1 MHSIGSLRAGVRALG
16 WVVLLLVAT
25 GTRVGAQ
32 VPPPPPPQSM
42 PGLMFPPDPR
52 QRPPAPR
59 LPHEL
64 RPEAWPQPD
73 YFQSALGLTAR
84 KPRERAA
91 ALRLRLPPGQ
101 SAPAYLVLPVQIQAF
116 GFDASFRAML
126 GAELDLQLDRAGVP
140 ASTQPEAVDAHG
152 PFVRRL
158 DDAVIADLLRQHPSS
173 QAVVLHAGHDG
184 VDTLFLTLVLRD
196 GKGQRVAHRSLPLA
210 EDALQALRSV
220 ADALPALMKTVGLPV
235 QPRPVQPGAACE
247 ASAWKL
253 ENPAPQ
259 ATGMHKACLALVAG
273 SLLPGSGAGAMPSTE
288 ARLAWLARAHAQ
300 AGSLQ
305 PASPESTAI
314 VQLAR
319 AQLGLPGSPS
329 SSTAGLIASKDPVV
343 SRVAR
348 LHMLPLLRQ
357 SPVQSERD
365 AIGRQVETLAEGLP
379 ALARAAVE
387 ARAAMAD
394 PFAAVDLCAL
404 ERHYPGAMLSP
415 ACRQQAAGAVTPA
428 RPASRAEFLLFQ
440 EWRIAAYHRELQRL
454 ALTLGQAERARA
466 LIQALPADVAAHP
479 FMQRLLVI
487 AAARMPA
494 TGSYDDLLRRTR
506 EETGAIVSNMVDV
519 QRHDG
524 WVFGHS
530 LSEHT
535 IADNTNITMAPQI
548 QADAGDDSRLL
559 GVLKYDRFVV
569 GPNPP
574 YRRKPGTPAFF
585 LRPESGLQKFDLTEL
600 GFQQAELMA
609 TAAPPAAPAPA
620 PAPAEPWTPPPLF
633 GSGQPSQPR
642 TSIEEQARQLAARP
656 TDMNLRVDLA
666 LRRALRGGSVAEALS
681 LIEAQPVN
689 RRGDERVS
697 ESHRWAA
704 PASAFF
710 FAAEPEAAR
719 RLYEKVVEIGSGS
732 DSDLMARA
740 RVLDL
745 AGRFAEAFAEH
756 QRRQQR
762 YDSDFTRRDVAAGL
776 FMTRQSDAAW
786 RMLMPRAAMSEWL
799 SFWDGVM
806 VGHRMA
812 GLSPAQAGEWLQSNR
827 LDKVQID
834 RKDLRSLYPLRMA
847 VVDRVPSDAD
857 VELLR
862 RPAGSQSYVTAEWA
876 TAALLVK
883 TAMSGGDEAAV
894 RQEVLNLRKLYAP
907 EQMRFMLVHYVPVAW
922 KATQGKDEVLAGVR
936 EADMDS
942 DFDGLLAKSVVL
954 ALDGRVDESLR
965 YLTAARF
972 SLAFNGPLLN
982 RPIPAPYQ
990 WALSA
995 TLMHARTGNE
1005 AYRKEILRFAR
1016 AYQRVFPFLAWPHAL
1031 EAWLA
1036 PEPKVRLGAAC
1047 RAQFLDP
1054 NSHFLQRAA
1063 VPGLTPS
1070 ACKAALW

>member
-1 MHSIGSLRAGVRALG
+1 MHSIGSLRAGLRAMG
-16 WVVLLLVAT
+16 WAVVLLAAAC
-25 GTRVGAQ
+25 TRVGAQ
-32 VPPPPPPQSM
+32 TLPPPPPPQPV
-42 PGLMFPPDPR
+42 PGPMFQPDPR

-91 ALRLRLPPGQ
+91 SLRMRLAPGQ
-101 SAPAYLVLPVQIQAF
+101 PSPAYLVLPVQIQAF

-126 GAELDLQLDRAGVP
+126 GAELDLQFDRAGLP
-140 ASTQPEAVDAHG
+140 ASTQPDAVDAHG

-158 DDAVIADLLRQHPSS
+158 DDAVVSELLRQHPSS

-184 VDTLFLTLVLRD
+184 FDTLFLTLALRD
-196 GKGQRVAHRSLPLA
+196 HKGQRVAHRSLPLS

-220 ADALPALMKTVGLPV
+220 AEALPALMKSVGLPV
-235 QPRPVQPGAACE
+235 QPRPVQAGSACE

-253 ENPAPQ
+253 ENPAPN
-259 ATGMHKACLALVAG
+259 ASGMQKACLALAAG

-300 AGSLQ
+300 AGRLQ

-319 AQLGLPGSPS
+319 AQLGLPHLPT

-348 LHMLPLLRQ
+348 LQVLPLLRQ
-357 SPVQSERD
+357 SPVKSERD
-365 AIGRQVETLAEGLP
+365 AIGRQVENIAEGLP
-379 ALARAAVE
+379 ALARAVVE
-387 ARAAMAD
+387 TRAAMAD
-394 PFAAVDLCAL
+394 PFAAVDLCTL
-404 ERHYPGAMLSP
+404 ERHYPGAMPSP
-415 ACRQQAAGAVTPA
+415 ACRRQAAGTAAPE
-428 RPASRAEFLLFQ
+428 RSASRAEFLLFQ

-454 ALTLGQAERARA
+454 ALTLGQVERARA
-466 LIQALPADVAAHP
+466 LIQSLPVDVAAHP

-494 TGSYDDLLRRTR
+494 TGSYDDLLQRTR

-535 IADNTNITMAPQI
+535 IADNTNITMDPQI
-548 QADAGDDSRLL
+548 QVDASDDSRML

-585 LRPESGLQKFDLTEL
+585 LRPEAGMMKFEL
-600 GFQQAELMA
+600 SELMFQQAEFMA
-609 TAAPPAAPAPA
+609 PVAPPAAPAPA
-620 PAPAEPWTPPPLF
+620 VPWTPPPLF
-633 GSGQPSQPR
+633 GTGQPLQPR
-642 TSIEEQARQLAARP
+642 PSIEDQARQLAAQP
-656 TDMNLRVDLA
+656 SNMDLRVDLA
-666 LRRALRGGSVAEALS
+666 IRLALRGGSVAEALA

-689 RRGDERVS
+689 QRGDERVS

-710 FAAEPEAAR
+710 FAAEPEAAS
-719 RLYEKVVEIGSGS
+719 RLYEKVMAIGSGS
-732 DSDLMARA
+732 DADLMARA

-745 AGRFAEAFAEH
+745 SGRSAEAFAEH

-799 SFWDGVM
+799 SFWDGAM

-857 VELLR
+857 IELLR

-876 TAALLVK
+876 MAALLVK
-883 TAMSGGDEAAV
+883 TSMSGGDEV
-894 RQEVLNLRKLYAP
+894 SVHKQVLNLRKLYSG
-907 EQMRFMLVHYVPVAW
+907 EQMRFMLAHYVPVAW
-922 KATQGKDEVLAGVR
+922 KARQGKDELLAVVR

-942 DFDGLLAKSVVL
+942 DFDGLLAKSVLL
-954 ALDGRVDESLR
+954 AFDGRVDESLR

-1016 AYQRVFPFLAWPHAL
+1016 AYQRVFPFLAWPYAL

-1036 PEPKVRLGAAC
+1036 PEPKARLSAAC

-1054 NSHFLQRAA
+1054 NSHFLKRAA
-1063 VPGLTPS
+1063 VPGLTPA
-1070 ACKAALW
+1070 ACKPALW

>member
-1 MHSIGSLRAGVRALG
+1 MQSIGSLRAGVRAMG
-16 WVVLLLVAT
+16 WAVVLLAAT
-25 GTRVGAQ
+25 GTQVGAQ
-32 VPPPPPPQSM
+32 VPPPPPPQPV
-42 PGLMFPPDPR
+42 PGLMFQPDPR

-91 ALRLRLPPGQ
+91 SLRLRLAPGQ
-101 SAPAYLVLPVQIQAF
+101 PSPAYLVLPVQIQAF

-126 GAELDLQLDRAGVP
+126 GAELDLQLDRAGLP
-140 ASTQPEAVDAHG
+140 ASTQTDAVDAHG

-173 QAVVLHAGHDG
+173 QAVLLHAGHDG
-184 VDTLFLTLVLRD
+184 FDTLFLTLVLRD
-196 GKGQRVAHRSLPLA
+196 AKGQRVAHRSLPLA

-220 ADALPALMKTVGLPV
+220 AEALPALMKTVGLPV
-235 QPRPVQPGAACE
+235 QPRPVQAGTACE

-253 ENPAPQ
+253 ENPAPL
-259 ATGMHKACLALVAG
+259 ATSMQKACLALAAG
-273 SLLPGSGAGAMPSTE
+273 SLLPGSGSAAMPSTE

-319 AQLGLPGSPS
+319 TQLGLPGSS
-329 SSTAGLIASKDPVV
+329 ATAGLIASKDPVV

-387 ARAAMAD
+387 VRAAMAD

-415 ACRQQAAGAVTPA
+415 ACRQQAAGAAAPA

-454 ALTLGQAERARA
+454 ALTLGQVERARA
-466 LIQALPADVAAHP
+466 LIQSLPADVAAHP

-535 IADNTNITMAPQI
+535 IADNTNITMDPQI
-548 QADAGDDSRLL
+548 QTDAGDDSRLL

-574 YRRKPGTPAFF
+574 YRRKPGTPAYF
-585 LRPESGLQKFDLTEL
+585 LRPEAGMMKFEL
-600 GFQQAELMA
+600 SELMWQQAEFMA
-609 TAAPPAAPAPA
+609 PVAPPAAAAPA
-620 PAPAEPWTPPPLF
+620 AAAPPVPWTPPPLF
-633 GSGQPSQPR
+633 GTGQPLQPR
-642 TSIEEQARQLAARP
+642 PSIEEQARQLAAQP
-656 TDMNLRVDLA
+656 SDMDLRVDLA
-666 LRRALRGGSVAEALS
+666 LRRALRGGSVAEALA

-689 RRGDERVS
+689 RRSDERVS

-704 PASAFF
+704 PAHSFF

-719 RLYEKVVEIGSGS
+719 RLYEKVVAIGSGS

-740 RVLDL
+740 RVLEL
-745 AGRFAEAFAEH
+745 SGRSAEAFAEH

-786 RMLMPRAAMSEWL
+786 RVLMPRAAMSEWL

-812 GLSPAQAGEWLQSNR
+812 GLSPAQAGEWLQANR

-847 VVDRVPSDAD
+847 VVDRVPNDAD
-857 VELLR
+857 IELLR

-876 TAALLVK
+876 MAALLVK
-883 TAMSGGDEAAV
+883 TSMSGGDEV
-894 RQEVLNLRKLYAP
+894 SVHKQVLNLRKLYAA
-907 EQMRFMLVHYVPVAW
+907 EQMRFMLAHYVPVAW
-922 KATQGKDEVLAGVR
+922 KATQGKDDLLAVAR

-954 ALDGRVDESLR
+954 AFDGRVDESLR

-972 SLAFNGPLLN
+972 SLGFNRPLLN
-982 RPIPAPYQ
+982 RPIPTPYQ

-1031 EAWLA
+1031 EAWMA
-1036 PEPKVRLGAAC
+1036 PEPKARHSAAC

-1063 VPGLTPS
+1063 VPGLTPA
-1070 ACKAALW
+1070 ACKSALW

>member
-1 MHSIGSLRAGVRALG
+1 MNSIESLGAAMRAMGLV
-16 WVVLLLVAT
+16 VVLLAVAC
-25 GTRVGAQ
+25 TRVAAQ
-32 VPPPPPPQSM
+32 VAPPPPPPQAG
-42 PGLMFPPDPR
+42 PGLGFPADPR

-59 LPHEL
+59 LPHEM
-64 RPEAWPQPD
+64 RPESWPQPD
-73 YFQSALGLTAR
+73 YFQLALSLTTR
-84 KPRERAA
+84 KPQERPGS
-91 ALRLRLPPGQ
+91 LRLRLPPGQ
-101 SAPAYLVLPVQIQAF
+101 PAPAYLVLPVQIQAF

-126 GAELDLQLDRAGVP
+126 GAELDLQLERAGVP
-140 ASTQPEAVDAHG
+140 ASTQPDAVDAHG

-158 DDAVIADLLRQHPSS
+158 DDGVIGELLRQHSSS
-173 QAVVLHAGHDG
+173 QALVLHAGHDG
-184 VDTLFLTLVLRD
+184 FDTLFLTLVLRD
-196 GKGQRVAHRSLPLA
+196 AKGQRVAHRSLPLA

-220 ADALPALMKTVGLPV
+220 AEALPGLMKTVGLPV
-235 QPRPVQPGAACE
+235 QPRPMQAGTACE

-253 ENPAPQ
+253 ENPAPL
-259 ATGMHKACLALVAG
+259 ATGMQKACLALAAG
-273 SLLPGSGAGAMPSTE
+273 SLLPASGSGAAAMPSTE

-319 AQLGLPGSPS
+319 AQLGLPGSS
-329 SSTAGLIASKDPVV
+329 ATAGLIASKDPVV

-365 AIGRQVETLAEGLP
+365 AIGRQVETIAEGLP

-387 ARAAMAD
+387 VGAAMAD

-415 ACRQQAAGAVTPA
+415 ACRQQAAGAAAPA

-454 ALTLGQAERARA
+454 AVTLGQVERARA
-466 LIQALPADVAAHP
+466 LIQSLPADVAAHP

-535 IADNTNITMAPQI
+535 IADNTNITMDAQI
-548 QADAGDDSRLL
+548 QADAADDSRLL
-559 GVLKYDRFVV
+559 GVLKYDRYVV

-585 LRPESGLQKFDLTEL
+585 LRPEAGILRFEL
-600 GFQQAELMA
+600 SELMWQQAEFMA
-609 TAAPPAAPAPA
+609 PVAQPAAVAPA
-620 PAPAEPWTPPPLF
+620 VPWTPPPLF
-633 GSGQPSQPR
+633 GSGQPLQPR
-642 TSIEEQARQLAARP
+642 PSIEEQARQLAAHP
-656 TDMNLRVDLA
+656 SDMNLRVDLA
-666 LRRALRGGSVAEALS
+666 LRRAMRGGSVAEALA
-681 LIEAQPVN
+681 LIEAQPIN
-689 RRGDERVS
+689 RRSDERVS

-704 PASAFF
+704 PAHAFF

-719 RLYEKVVEIGSGS
+719 LLYEKVVAIGSGS
-732 DSDLMARA
+732 DSDLMARG
-740 RVLDL
+740 RILEL
-745 AGRFAEAFAEH
+745 AGRSAEAFAEH

-786 RMLMPRAAMSEWL
+786 RVLMPRAAMSEWL

-812 GLSPAQAGEWLQSNR
+812 GLSPAQAGEWLQTNG

-857 VELLR
+857 IELLR

-876 TAALLVK
+876 MAALLVK
-883 TAMSGGDEAAV
+883 TAMTGGDEV
-894 RQEVLNLRKLYAP
+894 SVHKQVLNMQKLYSAK
-907 EQMRFMLVHYVPVAW
+907 QMRFMLAHYVPVAW
-922 KATQGKDEVLAGVR
+922 KATQGKDELLAVAR
-936 EADMDS
+936 DADMDS
-942 DFDGLLAKSVVL
+942 DFDGLLAKSVLL
-954 ALDGRVDESLR
+954 AFDGHVDESLR

-982 RPIPAPYQ
+982 RPIPVPYQ

-1005 AYRKEILRFAR
+1005 AYRNEILRFAR

-1031 EAWLA
+1031 EAWMA
-1036 PEPKVRLGAAC
+1036 PEPKARHSAAC

-1054 NSHFLQRAA
+1054 NSYFLQRAA
-1063 VPGLTPS
+1063 VPGLTPV
-1070 ACKAALW
+1070 ACKSALW